1 MRHPI
6 PPRGGGNGQWAMSSE
21 RRNCYFHTRDLGCLK
36 LVVELSDVNPS
47 YLYMSNANIKKLTK
61 EYIEELEKRSHWE
74 PILEKRRHMRLTGKL
89 SLQ

>member
-1 MRHPI
+1 
-6 PPRGGGNGQWAMSSE
+6 MSSE
-21 RRNCYFHTRDLGCLK
+21 RRNCYFHARDLGCLK

-61 EYIEELEKRSHWE
+61 EHIEELEKRSHWE
-74 PILEKRRHMRLTGKL
+74 PNLENRRRVRLTGKL